1 MKTSS
6 PTMLT
11 LSAAV
16 IAVFGFASD
25 AAIAG
30 KGGNGGGNG
39 GGKGGGHSSSSSSK
53 SSNSKVRITSDSES
67 QGALASDLKKANGAL
82 HASNTAWANASANG
96 VPGIARTMAE
106 AQANLDNFTGD
117 IDQLKADKAVLE
129 AELSKEDYQA
139 EIDGLQL
146 TDFESQ
152 QAYDGEVARLEG
164 LRDDPA
170 TRTDAD
176 IAAEIGSI
184 QAEIDEYEGYE
195 DDKADALA
203 SLIGDRELSPEAMAE
218 LERRVDEY
226 LASEA
231 YQSTIVTTTEEPP
244 VE

>member
-1 MKTSS
+1 
-6 PTMLT
+6 
-11 LSAAV
+11 
-16 IAVFGFASD
+16 
-25 AAIAG
+25 
-30 KGGNGGGNG
+30 
-39 GGKGGGHSSSSSSK
+39 
-53 SSNSKVRITSDSES
+53 
-67 QGALASDLKKANGAL
+67 
-82 HASNTAWANASANG
+82 
-96 VPGIARTMAE
+96 MAE

-203 SLIGDRELSPEAMAE
+203 ILIGDRELSPEAMAE